1 MTTPDLAD
9 RLNLPAYPRAA
20 KYDPAWQIGTMMGP
34 NALWLTEPLAERM
47 DLRPGMRVLD
57 LGCGMATSSIFL
69 AKEFGV
75 QVVATDLWIPATD
88 NLARIREA
96 GVEDR
101 VIPIHAEAHA
111 LPFADGYF
119 DAIVSIDAY
128 QYFGTDDLFAPTI
141 AALLKPGGQL
151 GIVVPG
157 LTRELDEAPQELA
170 QWWEPAYWSWHSA
183 AWWQRHLAR
192 TGPFTIEH
200 AAAIPDGIDHWVH
213 WARVVADAGYPDH
226 YPGKDELP
234 FLEAVQ
240 RSGALAFVEV
250 IARSGS

>member
-1 MTTPDLAD
+1 MTDLAN
-9 RLNLPAYPRAA
+9 RLSLPAYPRSA
-20 KYDPAWQIGTMMGP
+20 KYDPAWQISTMMGP
-34 NALWLTEPLAERM
+34 NVLWLTESLTAHM

-75 QVVATDLWIPATD
+75 QVFATDLWIGATE
-88 NLARIREA
+88 NFSRIREA

-111 LPFADGYF
+111 LPFADGFF
-119 DAIVSIDAY
+119 DAVTSMDAY
-128 QYFGTDDLFAPTI
+128 QYFGTDDLYAQTI
-141 AALLKPGGQL
+141 TRLLKPEGQL
-151 GIVVPG
+151 GISVPG
-157 LTRELDEAPQELA
+157 LTRELETVPEELA
-170 QWWEPAYWSWHSA
+170 PWWEPALWAFHSA
-183 AWWQRHLAR
+183 AWWRRHLER
-192 TGPFTIEH
+192 TGPFTVNH
-200 AAAIPDGIDHWVH
+200 AGEMPDGIDRWVY
-213 WARVVADAGYPDH
+213 WARVCGDAGYPEH

-250 IARSGS
+250 VARARS